1 MALMVELQL
10 GRAGNRYNYA
20 RRPGTSW
27 VDGISPQGPPFGHYS
42 TIPVSCS
49 CSRGRAKS
57 IIPSMWTTRKR
68 RLLMTVRSTSML
80 WKSTTTKEEEKIYL
94 GPHGAPPSQAKQQDP
109 SAAGRKQRLKQ
120 KLKEAD
126 HKYSGTGRENKADTI
141 RELVGNKMVT
151 KTVPKNSQREW
162 LDPHCHESYFERWW
176 RRPTSEDVGLLSYLL
191 AFLLIRLD
199 VLLLEKFFIKI
210 SDDAMICDAR

>member
-1 MALMVELQL
+1 MDCIDILL
-10 GRAGNRYNYA
+10 GHPWHYDVNATHKGRSNTDFLN
-20 RRPGTSW
+20 W
-27 VDGISPQGPPFGHYS
+27 NGIRL
-42 TIPVSCS
+42 CS
-49 CSRGRAKS
+49 CQVSAPATLTLLHPQWLFLWVCSDTEGFV
-57 IIPSMWTTRKR
+57 IPS
-68 RLLMTVRSTSML
+68 LTVEDSDLRYWDEPKL
-80 WKSTTTKEEEKIYL
+80 NDLRPPPKSTTTKEEEKIYL

-162 LDPHCHESYFERWW
+162 LDPHCHESYFERY
-176 RRPTSEDVGLLSYLL
+176 SQ
-191 AFLLIRLD
+191 
-199 VLLLEKFFIKI
+199 
-210 SDDAMICDAR
+210 